1 MKKVMFFA
9 VMFFNALVYS
19 QTFDGN
25 LGSNS
30 LRWAT
35 EQKDFNALPRVGIN
49 SMSLKLWDNY
59 GGAGAPSTYG
69 SLLEIYGKYAHSI
82 SQLYFKSTWEGDK
95 MMFRSAFYNQNS
107 WGEWRTLL
115 DSKSDIESSGSLKI
129 KGLGNSYITTGNF
142 GIGTATPSAS
152 LEVVT
157 PSITGAETLLKLS
170 VSDATQDNLKIANG
184 TNADKQFL
192 PVLQGYR
199 VSDNRPALYLTG
211 MIESANDIGADPIT
225 VFDARLSGSAVI
237 TRPLFSWD
245 SYGTRKMILTSNG
258 SLGIGTSTTG
268 AHKLAVEG
276 SIGAREVKVQAT
288 GWADFVFK
296 KEYNLPKLE
305 EVETHIKEKGH
316 LENIPSEE
324 EVLKN
329 GISLGEMNVKL
340 LQKIEELTLYMID
353 QNKEIKDLKIQNE
366 ELKKL
371 AERVSK
377 LEMSRTKN

>member
-1 MKKVMFFA
+1 MKKVMFIA
-9 VMFFNALVYS
+9 VMFFNAFAYS

-152 LEVVT
+152 LEVLT
-157 PSITGAETLLKLS
+157 PSVAGSEALLKFS
-170 VSDATQDNLKIANG
+170 ISDASQDYLRIV
-184 TNADKQFL
+184 NATGDDQKFIPL
-192 PVLQGYR
+192 LQGYH
-199 VSDNRPALYLTG
+199 VTDNRAALYLTG
-211 MIESANDIGADPIT
+211 MIESINDSGENPIM
-225 VFDARLSGSAVI
+225 VFDSRRNGSVVSA
-237 TRPLFSWD
+237 RPLFSWD
-245 SYGTRKMILTSNG
+245 SYGIRKMILTSNG

-268 AHKLAVEG
+268 THKLAVEG

-296 KEYNLPKLE
+296 KEYNLPSLE

-316 LENIPSEE
+316 LENIPNEE
-324 EVLKN
+324 EVLKD
-329 GISLGEMNVKL
+329 GISLGAMNAKL
-340 LQKIEELTLYMID
+340 LQKIEELTLYVIE
-353 QNKEIKDLKIQNE
+353 QNKQIKNLQNSLEIIKKDNCK
-366 ELKKL
+366 
-371 AERVSK
+371 
-377 LEMSRTKN
+377 